1 MNDKIKQL
9 DRDFSISKTNYPR
22 FSDLAKVA
30 EEAGH
35 ISLGR
40 NKETLHIESSKYYDE
55 DAPPPVRSGCCL
67 A

>member
-1 MNDKIKQL
+1 MQL
-9 DRDFSISKTNYPR
+9 DRNFRISKTNYPR
-22 FSDLAKVA
+22 FSDLAKAA

-40 NKETLHIESSKYYDE
+40 NKETLQIDSSKYYDE
-55 DAPPPVRSGCCL
+55 DAPAPVRSGCCV